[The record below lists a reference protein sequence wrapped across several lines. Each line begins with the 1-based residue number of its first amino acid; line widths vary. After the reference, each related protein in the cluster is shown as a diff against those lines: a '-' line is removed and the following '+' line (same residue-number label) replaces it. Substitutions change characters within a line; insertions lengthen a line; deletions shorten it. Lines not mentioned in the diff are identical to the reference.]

1 MKAQVFLFV
10 CLLSLAAEAAVS
22 KGKHKL
28 FIAWQK
34 VTIDQDGRNMFLFL
48 NLTLSLLPQYI
59 LVTVLVHEL
68 FAKYDFF
75 NVLGFS

>member
-1 MKAQVFLFV
+1 MEEICF
-10 CLLSLAAEAAVS
+10 C
-22 KGKHKL
+22 
-28 FIAWQK
+28 
-34 VTIDQDGRNMFLFL
+34 FL

-68 FAKYDFF
+68 FAKYDFS